1 MRFPVFC
8 LGFILVCINVTTS
21 FVQIPRLSSGSV
33 RPPLSTQE
41 LGVLPPWADLATV
54 AAQISIVTPAL
65 VQMYNFRKK
74 IDELDEK
81 FDKLEQTNQTSSA
94 VAADSTLVEGFSMDM
109 KKALAAYQDL
119 YGSMS
124 KQIDAILTNEE
135 KRSVF
140 ESDLVSSIA
149 ELQGLNGDII
159 TLKNENIA
167 LKNNFESTSQSIRA
181 STDNIRKEQNE
192 QGEGF

>member
-1 MRFPVFC
+1 
-8 LGFILVCINVTTS
+8 
-21 FVQIPRLSSGSV
+21 
-33 RPPLSTQE
+33 
-41 LGVLPPWADLATV
+41 
-54 AAQISIVTPAL
+54 
-65 VQMYNFRKK
+65 MYNFRKK

>member
-192 QGEGF
+192 QGE

>member
-1 MRFPVFC
+1 MFC